1 MTELVPWRPLR
12 ELKREMD
19 RLWNEF
25 FGRERLPEPFETEWM
40 PALDVSE
47 TKEAVIVR
55 ADVPG
60 IDPEDLEIT
69 ISGNVLTIKGEK
81 KQEHEEKGENFYRV
95 ERSYGS
101 FVRSV
106 QIPTEIETDKIEASY
121 KNGVLKITLPKKAEA
136 KGKQIPVKVEK
147 S

>member
-1 MTELVPWRPLR
+1 MAELIPWRPLR
-12 ELKREMD
+12 DLKREMD

-25 FGRERLPEPFETEWM
+25 FGREALPEIFETEWV
-40 PALDVSE
+40 PAVDISE
-47 TKEAVIVR
+47 TKDAVVVR

-60 IDPEDLEIT
+60 IDPKDLEIT
-69 ISGNVLTIKGEK
+69 LTGNLLSIRGEK
-81 KQEHEEKGENFYRV
+81 RQDKEEKGENFYRV
-95 ERSYGS
+95 ERSYGG

-106 QIPTEIETDKIEASY
+106 QIPTEVDPEKIEATY

-147 S
+147 

>member
-1 MTELVPWRPLR
+1 MAELVPWRPLR
-12 ELKREMD
+12 DLKREMD

-25 FGRERLPEPFETEWM
+25 FGREPLPEVFETEWV

-60 IDPEDLEIT
+60 IDPNNLEIT
-69 ISGNVLTIKGEK
+69 LSGNTLTIRGEK
-81 KQEHEEKGENFYRV
+81 KQEREEKGENFYRM

-101 FVRSV
+101 FVRTIQLPV
-106 QIPTEIETDKIEASY
+106 EVEPDKVEASY
-121 KNGVLKITLPKKAEA
+121 KNGVLKITLPKKSEA
-136 KGKQIPVKVEK
+136 QGKQIPVKIEK
-147 S
+147 

>member
-12 ELKREMD
+12 DLKREMD
-19 RLWNEF
+19 RLWTEF
-25 FGRERLPEPFETEWM
+25 FGRESLPETLNTEWV
-40 PALDVSE
+40 PALDISE
-47 TKEAVIVR
+47 TKDTVIVR

-60 IDPEDLEIT
+60 INPEDLEIT

-81 KQEHEEKGENFYRV
+81 KQEKEEKGENFYRV

-106 QIPTEIETDKIEASY
+106 QIPTEIDADKIEASY
-121 KNGVLKITLPKKAEA
+121 KNGVLKIILPKKEEA
-136 KGKQIPVKVEK
+136 KGKQIPVKIEK
-147 S
+147 

>member
-1 MTELVPWRPLR
+1 MAELVAWRPLR
-12 ELKREMD
+12 DLKREMD

-25 FGRERLPEPFETEWM
+25 FGRETLPEPFETEWV
-40 PALDVSE
+40 PALDISE
-47 TKEAVIVR
+47 TKDAVIVR

-60 IDPEDLEIT
+60 IDPDDLEIT
-69 ISGNVLTIKGEK
+69 ISGNVLTIRGEK
-81 KQEHEEKGENFYRV
+81 KQEREEKGENFYRI

-106 QIPTEIETDKIEASY
+106 QIPTDIDPEKIEATY

-147 S
+147 

>member
-1 MTELVPWRPLR
+1 MAELIPWRPLR
-12 ELKREMD
+12 DLKREMD

-25 FGRERLPEPFETEWM
+25 FGRETLPEVFETEWV
-40 PALDVSE
+40 PALDISE
-47 TKEAVIVR
+47 TKDAVVVR

-69 ISGNVLTIKGEK
+69 LSGNLLTIRGEK
-81 KQEHEEKGENFYRV
+81 KQEKEEKGESFYRV

-106 QIPTEIETDKIEASY
+106 QIPTEIDPDKIEATY

-147 S
+147 

>member
-1 MTELVPWRPLR
+1 MPELVPFRPLR

-19 RLWNEF
+19 RLWTEF
-25 FGRERLPEPFETEWM
+25 FGKETLPEVFEAEWV

-47 TKEAVIVR
+47 TQDAVIVR

-60 IDPEDLEIT
+60 IDPNELEIT
-69 ISGNVLTIKGEK
+69 VSGNTLTIRGEK
-81 KQEHEEKGENFYRV
+81 KQEREEKGENFYRI

-101 FVRSV
+101 FVRSIQLPADV
-106 QIPTEIETDKIEASY
+106 DTDKVEATY
-121 KNGVLKITLPKKAEA
+121 KNGVLKIVLPKKAEA

-147 S
+147 